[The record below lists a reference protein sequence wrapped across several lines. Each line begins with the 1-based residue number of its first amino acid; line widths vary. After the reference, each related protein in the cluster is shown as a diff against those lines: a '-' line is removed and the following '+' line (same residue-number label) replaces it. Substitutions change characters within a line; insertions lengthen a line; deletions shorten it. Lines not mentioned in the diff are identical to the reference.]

1 MPFTNFKPLSLGNV
15 NGIPCA
21 WTYDGIRDFA
31 GLERKIV
38 YGRARITDTLQNA
51 IPLVIPSDR
60 KDQTNFPDRP
70 FTLSAGDIITYVG
83 IRLPGN
89 PILGEQDFYGQLP
102 RGATLV
108 GTTGENLKVSPTTG
122 TTHTVTAPVITAANN
137 AYAPDASVQIARVPN
152 AMADQASPG
161 LLTTLAADT
170 TFQITVSNAGNTAA
184 GNGIRVSASGKE
196 AHILV
201 VMCVCSPMKML
212 RMEELN
218 YPIPPGP

>member
-1 MPFTNFKPLSLGNV
+1 MPFTNFKPLSLGNI
-15 NGIPCA
+15 NGIPSA
-21 WTYDGIRDFA
+21 WTYDGIRDFD
-31 GLERKIV
+31 GMERKIV
-38 YGRARITDTLQNA
+38 YGRARITDTLQSA

-60 KDQTNFPDRP
+60 KDQVSFLDRP
-70 FTLSAGDIITYVG
+70 FALAAGDIITYVG

-89 PILGEQDFYGQLP
+89 QFLGEQEFYGQVP
-102 RGATLV
+102 RGATLI

-137 AYAPDASVQIARVPN
+137 AYALDAGVQIARTPN

-170 TFQITVSNAGNTAA
+170 TFQVTVSNAGNTAA
-184 GNGIRVSASGKE
+184 GNGIRVSAATKE

-218 YPIPPGP
+218 YPIPPV